1 MKEKFL
7 NMGIKFDKILAAMAM
22 MFTIANINSACLFI
36 TNQPKMPE
44 EAKKLRKF

>member
-1 MKEKFL
+1 MKNKFL
-7 NMGIKFDKILAAMAM
+7 NIGIKFDKILAAMAM

-44 EAKKLRKF
+44 KAKELRKF